1 MHVQYCQRSYFLSIM
16 WWIVDTTAS
25 SMPSFDDLD
34 EMFSSAESDLM
45 TNNTDGSFIEQPVTL
60 KADPRDEQREE
71 DLLKIAHFR
80 QLLVTE
86 TARLNTLC
94 DKWEVINK
102 ESYPPD
108 EGLSSIMCVLLH
120 TFKNIFYIDVQS
132 YLLLKLFES

>member
-1 MHVQYCQRSYFLSIM
+1 
-16 WWIVDTTAS
+16 
-25 SMPSFDDLD
+25 MPSFDDLD
-34 EMFSSAESDLM
+34 EMFSSAESELM

-102 ESYPPD
+102 ESNPPD

-132 YLLLKLFES
+132 YLLLELFES